1 MSRLLLNP
9 WLAGCALLG
18 LLSLPMAV
26 DGAEKLPADE
36 IKLTEAS
43 WDDVQELVTASKGKI
58 VVLDIWSTACQP
70 CMEEFP
76 HLVRLQR
83 SRPDV
88 VCIAVSVDYA
98 GIRSKP
104 PKFYRERVEEF
115 LREQKAGAVQN
126 FLCNLPADELF
137 DALDLDSIPAV
148 YVYGADGKVAKR
160 FDNTTPSKPGAEG
173 ISYETQILPF
183 VEQLQPAP
191 KTSK

>member
-1 MSRLLLNP
+1 MSRLLLNR

-18 LLSLPMAV
+18 LLSLLMAV
-26 DGAEKLPADE
+26 DGAEKAPADE
-36 IKLTEAS
+36 IKLTEAN
-43 WDDVQELVTASKGKI
+43 WDDVQKVVAASKGKV

-76 HLVRLQR
+76 HLVRLQQ

-88 VCIAVSVDYA
+88 VCIALSVDYA

-104 PKFYRERVEEF
+104 PKFYRERVEDF
-115 LREQKAGAVQN
+115 LKEQKAGAVQN

-137 DALDLDSIPAV
+137 DALELDSIPAV
-148 YVYGADGKVAKR
+148 YVYGVDGKVAKR

-183 VEQLQPAP
+183 IERLQPATKP
-191 KTSK
+191 AK